1 MNSHFKTDPLYY
13 PKILK
18 LALTAWCTVILKDL
32 NEVQL
37 SKLIK

>member
-1 MNSHFKTDPLYY
+1 MNSHFKTDPLYTQ
-13 PKILK
+13 ILK